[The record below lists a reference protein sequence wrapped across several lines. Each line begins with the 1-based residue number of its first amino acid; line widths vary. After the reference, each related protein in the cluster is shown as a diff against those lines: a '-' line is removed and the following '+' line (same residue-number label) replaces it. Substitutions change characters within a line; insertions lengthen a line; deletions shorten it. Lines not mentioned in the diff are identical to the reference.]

1 MARINYHA
9 IVMVKETRI
18 GRRPNHSPGRR
29 ILVVDDIAD
38 VADTLAMLLTA
49 TGHQTQVAY
58 DGPNAITA
66 ARNFRPEVVLLDI
79 GLPGMSGLGVA
90 QQLRREFKGGQLLV
104 VAVTGYDQP
113 EDRWQSKE
121 AGFDYHLVKPVS
133 PQVLEELLGHLAI
146 A

>member
-1 MARINYHA
+1 MARTNYCA
-9 IVMVKETRI
+9 VVMVKEPRV
-18 GRRPNHSPGRR
+18 GQRPNHSPGRR

-66 ARNFRPEVVLLDI
+66 VRAFRPEVVLLDI
-79 GLPGMSGLGVA
+79 GLPGMSGLEVA
-90 QQLRREFKGGQLLV
+90 RHLRREPKGSKLLV
-104 VAVTGYDQP
+104 VAVTGYDQA
-113 EDRWQSKE
+113 EDRLQSKE
-121 AGFDYHLVKPVS
+121 AGFDHHLVKPVS
-133 PQVLEELLGHLAI
+133 PQALEELLGHLAI